1 MINQIEITL
10 ENLLQEIES
19 FYDYKSHHLVCI
31 NATDTGDNIVKLQ
44 WIFSTYEKKNEW
56 TIFTCNVS
64 YGTCIPSITK
74 IIPAAIM
81 SEMEIV
87 DLFGL
92 DVENTKKGLYLDE
105 RSPDAPLRC
114 KI

>member
-10 ENLLQEIES
+10 ETIKTTIKS

-31 NATDTGDNIVKLQ
+31 NATDIGENIVKLQ
-44 WIFSTYEKKNEW
+44 WIFSVYNKKDEW
-56 TIFTCNVS
+56 TIFVCNVS
-64 YGTCIPSITK
+64 YGTCIPSITQ
-74 IIPAAIM
+74 IVPAAIM